1 MCLKYNF
8 QDAEDFVDQWMSYS
22 ASKCN
27 GEDPTIQLLLDM
39 ERDDFRH
46 LSNIKPVHLHLEP
59 KLEPESFQ
67 EDSFILEPE
76 DVMSSYGLNDK
87 KV

>member
-1 MCLKYNF
+1 MCLKYNI

-22 ASKCN
+22 TSKCN
-27 GEDPTIQLLLDM
+27 GEEPNIQLLLDM

-46 LSNIKPVHLHLEP
+46 LSNVKPVFIHLEP

-67 EDSFILEPE
+67 DSFSLEPD
-76 DVMSSYGLNDK
+76 DVMNSYGLQDK
-87 KV
+87 RV